1 MDHLIAI
8 YTGKNIYTL
17 SLKPGVT
24 ATAGSSQSDTLF
36 IDNPALSPS
45 HLVLACDAGGVRVLS
60 RSPMKFTGEQASI
73 TNRVL
78 SAGETVS
85 ITEKISLAVFEARC
99 SLNAAV
105 SLESFDEIRL
115 GRSYNSNDIALKVP
129 DVSTRHAVLKRINGQ
144 WTVSDLQS
152 RNGTFAN
159 GKLVLT
165 DEDAPAENVNIFI
178 CGYVFYIQNNML
190 RFTNA
195 PGEIEFAPEVV
206 DALVQM
212 PARQKRYP
220 FFQRSPRI
228 RASTERAEFEITS
241 PPNTGNK
248 PSISWLTVL
257 MPPAMMVLVMGGIA
271 MMTQN
276 FNMLMYSLPMS
287 LMSVVITIVNNKNN
301 MKKWLKNNGLAIE
314 KYSEYLTDLERQ
326 ITESEGAYISSL
338 STANPGVIECLAIAQ
353 NVSRRLWERTPRDG
367 DFLNVRVGT
376 GSRPSNVK
384 IKTPNAQMSLED
396 NPFIKQAQ
404 EIAGRHTILT
414 GIPVCLSLRNY
425 PITGLAGR
433 RDAVIRMAWR
443 IIMDVA
449 VHHSYEDVKIICV
462 YPEEERSQWE
472 WMRWLPHIWDSKH
485 KKRFLA
491 FTKDEARPMLRDA
504 AETMKVRAREIK
516 PGTND
521 STPAAPFYVLILA
534 DRTLTESSG
543 EQFLPENPALGFAAV
558 YAYGDIGS
566 LPGECQSVITCDTPA
581 KIQNTGHDRS
591 STTTQFIPD
600 KISLNILDEL
610 GRSLAPVRL
619 MSAGGGSR
627 MPASVTFLQGFN
639 ARTVEDLNVMG
650 RWASSHSEKSLAA
663 PIGVKENGDIFEFDV
678 FEKAMGPHG
687 IAAGTSGS
695 GKSEMLTTWLLSLA
709 LNFSPDDINIALIEF
724 KGNDLSNILHNL
736 PHIAGIVS
744 NLNDPS
750 TIIRG
755 LKSLKGE
762 KDRRMRLF
770 EQSDFLSSKSIFA
783 YQKYQKAHPEAGLEP
798 LPYLIIVID
807 EFAELVTQY
816 PEFNDE
822 IVSIARVGRSVGMYM
837 TLTMQSPQGVVKG
850 QVSSN
855 TKFRVCLRTAT
866 ASESKEIIGT
876 DDAYNISAPGRAY
889 IKVGNNE
896 VYEQVQTFYAKAPYR
911 PNSGQRSAVDE
922 IKLVA
927 LNGSKKKPEIYSK
940 TVKASRDEQSEGNVI
955 VKNIID
961 EAESHHFRH
970 ARPVWTEPLPE
981 MLALDELIA
990 QQPGYEAFDRTAKT
1004 WHEANKG
1011 LAVIVGRVDA
1021 PEEQRQYPFV
1031 LDFMKNGHQV
1041 LYAAPSTGKTS
1052 FLQTVLTSAAL
1063 AYTPEQVNFVILDYG
1078 SFILK
1083 AFEGLP
1089 HTVIAAD
1096 PTDEEKVK
1104 KAREFLR
1111 SELASRRKLF
1121 SAEGVAN
1128 LEAYREAT
1136 GKPVPAIIVVVDNIA
1151 SLNNQSN
1158 DVMDVLNQTARD
1170 GGGLGVY
1177 LMITA
1182 GSTGGFL
1189 YKISQYVKSN
1199 HTLQMTEKTDYKPLV
1214 GGEARMYPG
1223 NYPGR
1228 GLTKGALEYQTALC
1242 IDGTSETDRS
1252 RKLKALCQD
1261 MSEAWTGKTASLEKA
1276 EADAA
1281 APVEAGELTSTKD
1294 YAQLG
1299 LKKGTREPVAF
1310 VFKEMHGC
1318 VISGGYGSGKSSVL
1332 GMIAQALSKDTDTKL
1347 YIYEE
1352 KSFMEKFCSGAV
1364 IMHKPEDADK
1374 VISQLEAEYNDRDE
1388 DSKGR
1393 IVLCID
1399 DFYNFYQE
1407 ITQESADILEAIA
1420 RGGSERG
1427 IYLYVAIS
1435 SKGLGQMSSWGVT
1448 LMKELLNGGNAIPV
1462 GDSLKDYAAFKNLH
1476 REDNI
1481 FFDKHE
1487 GGMIHNNKVIHMM
1500 LGRPEGA

>member
-1 MDHLIAI
+1 MDYLIAV
-8 YTGKNIYTL
+8 YTGRKVYTL
-17 SLKPGVT
+17 TLKQGVT
-24 ATAGSSQSDTLF
+24 ATIGDSQSDTVF
-36 IDNPALSPS
+36 IEKYALGSAY
-45 HLVLACDAGGVRVLS
+45 LVLACDAGGVRILS
-60 RSPMKFTGEQASI
+60 RQPMKFGDEAT

-78 SAGETVS
+78 SAGDIIT
-85 ITEKISLAVFEARC
+85 ITEKITLAVFESRC
-99 SLNAAV
+99 ALNAGV
-105 SLESFDEIRL
+105 SLEGFDEIRL
-115 GRSYNSNDIALKVP
+115 GRSYNNNDICLK
-129 DVSTRHAVLKRINGQ
+129 DGNVSSRHAVLRRANGQ

-159 GKLVLT
+159 SQLVLT
-165 DEDAPAENVNIFI
+165 DEEVPAENVNIFI
-178 CGYVFYIQNNML
+178 SGYVFYIQNNML
-190 RFTNA
+190 RFTNI
-195 PGEIEFAPEVV
+195 PGEIEFSPDVV
-206 DALVQM
+206 DALVPM
-212 PARQKRYP
+212 PARQKSYP

-228 RASTERAEFEITS
+228 RNKTDKASFEIVS
-241 PPNTGNK
+241 PPNTGTK

-257 MPPAMMVLVMGGIA
+257 MQPIFMVLVMGGIA
-271 MMTQN
+271 MMTHN
-276 FNMLMYSLPMS
+276 YNMLMYSIPMS
-287 LMSVVITIVNNKNN
+287 LMSVSLTIINNKSN
-301 MKKWLKNNGLAIE
+301 MKKWMKTNGLALE
-314 KYSEYLTDLERQ
+314 KYSEYLEETERE
-326 ITESEGAYISSL
+326 ITNSEGAYISTL
-338 STANPGVIECLAIAQ
+338 SMASPGVVECLSIAQ
-353 NVSRRLWERTPRDG
+353 NVSRRLWERTPRDA
-367 DFLNVRVGT
+367 DFLSVRLGT
-376 GSRPSNVK
+376 GTIPSNVK
-384 IKTPNAQMSLED
+384 IKTPSAQMAIED
-396 NPFIKQAQ
+396 NPFISQAQ
-404 EIAGRHTILT
+404 AIKDRHQILT
-414 GIPVCLSLRNY
+414 GVPVCHSLMDY
-425 PITGLAGR
+425 PITGIAGR
-433 RDAVIRMAWR
+433 RDAVLRTTWR
-443 IIMDVA
+443 IIMDIA
-449 VHHSYEDVKIICV
+449 AHHSYEDVKIICV
-462 YPEEERSQWE
+462 YPEEERDQWE

-491 FTKDEARPMLRDA
+491 CTRNEARPMLREA
-504 AETMKVRAREIK
+504 AETMKVRARESK
-516 PGTND
+516 PGSHDT
-521 STPAAPFYVLILA
+521 TPAAPFYVLILA
-534 DRTLTESSG
+534 DRALTESSG
-543 EQFLPENPALGFAAV
+543 EQFIPENSAVGFAAV
-558 YAYGDIGS
+558 YAYGDIGA
-566 LPGECQSVITCDTPA
+566 LPGECQSVITCDVPARIQSSSPDMGSITTPY
-581 KIQNTGHDRS
+581 T
-591 STTTQFIPD
+591 PD
-600 KISLNILDEL
+600 KITVNQLDDFA
-610 GRSLAPVRL
+610 RALAPVQL
-619 MSAGGGSR
+619 IAAGGGNR

-639 ARTVEDLNVMG
+639 AQTVQDLDVIG
-650 RWASSHSEKSLAA
+650 RWHHSHSEKSLAA
-663 PIGVKENGDIFEFDV
+663 PIGIKENGDIFEFDV

-695 GKSEMLTTWLLSLA
+695 GKSEMLTTWLLAMA
-709 LNFSPDDINIALIEF
+709 LTFSPDDVNFALIEF
-724 KGNDLSNILHNL
+724 KGNDLSNILKNL

-770 EQSDFLSSKSIFA
+770 EQSSFLSSKSIFA

-866 ASESKEIIGT
+866 AAESKEIIGT

-911 PNSGQRSAVDE
+911 PNSGQKGAVDE

-927 LNGSKKKPEIYSK
+927 LNGSRRKPEIYSK
-940 TVKASRDEQSEGNVI
+940 TVKAGKDEQSEGNVI
-955 VKNIID
+955 VQNIID
-961 EAESHHFRH
+961 EAEANHYHH
-970 ARPVWTEPLPE
+970 ARPVWTEPLPLN
-981 MLALDELIA
+981 LALDDMIK
-990 QQPGYEAFDRTAKT
+990 GHEAFDREAKT

-1011 LAVIVGRVDA
+1011 LAVIVGLVDA

-1031 LDFMKNGHQV
+1031 LDFMKNGHQI
-1041 LYAAPSTGKTS
+1041 LYGAPSTGKTT
-1052 FLQTVLTSAAL
+1052 FLQTLLTSAAL

-1089 HTVIAAD
+1089 HCVIAAD

-1111 SELASRRKLF
+1111 NELATRRKLF

-1128 LEAYREAT
+1128 LESYREAI

-1151 SLNNQSN
+1151 SLSNQSS
-1158 DVMDVLNQTARD
+1158 DMMDILNQTARD

-1182 GSTGGFL
+1182 GNNGGFL
-1189 YKISQYVKSN
+1189 YKISQYVKGN

-1214 GGEARMYPG
+1214 GGEGRMYPG

-1242 IDGTSETDRS
+1242 VEGNSETDRS
-1252 RKLKALCQD
+1252 RKLRALCQA
-1261 MSEAWTGKTASLEKA
+1261 MAEAWTGKTASLEAA
-1276 EADAA
+1276 EAEANA
-1281 APVEAGELTSTKD
+1281 VVEAGELTSTKD
-1294 YAQLG
+1294 MVQLG
-1299 LKKGTREPVAF
+1299 MMKQPRAPVEF
-1310 VFKEMHGC
+1310 VFNEMNGC
-1318 VISGGYGSGKSSVL
+1318 VISGTYGGGKSSIL
-1332 GMIAQALSKDTDTKL
+1332 GMIAAALSKDPDTKL
-1347 YIYEE
+1347 YVYED
-1352 KSFMEKFCSGAV
+1352 KSFMEKFCKGAV
-1364 IMHKPEDADK
+1364 IMHKPEEADK
-1374 VISQLEAEYNDRDE
+1374 VIAQLEAEYNDRDE

-1407 ITQESADILEAIA
+1407 ITQESADILEAIS

-1427 IYLYVAIS
+1427 MYLYIAID
-1435 SKGLGQMSSWGVT
+1435 SKGLNQFFSWEVS
-1448 LMKELLNGGNAIPV
+1448 LMKEMLKCGNAIV
-1462 GDSLKDYAAFKNLH
+1462 TGGSLKEYRAFNNLY

-1481 FFDKHE
+1481 FFGKNE
-1487 GGMIHNNKVIHMM
+1487 GCIIHNGKVETLMF
-1500 LGRPEGA
+1500 GKPEGV